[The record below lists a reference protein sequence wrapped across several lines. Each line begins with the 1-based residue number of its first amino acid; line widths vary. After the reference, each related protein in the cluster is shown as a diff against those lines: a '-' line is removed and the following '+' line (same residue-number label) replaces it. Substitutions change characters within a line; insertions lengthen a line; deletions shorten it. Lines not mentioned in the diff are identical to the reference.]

1 MTRNHPQLNTG
12 EATFELLNVIA
23 ADDPITCAAYAEEKN
38 LYNLDAGK
46 DLDILSR
53 RRNN

>member
-23 ADDPITCAAYAEEKN
+23 ADDPITCAAKISIILMLEK
-38 LYNLDAGK
+38 
-46 DLDILSR
+46 I
-53 RRNN
+53 